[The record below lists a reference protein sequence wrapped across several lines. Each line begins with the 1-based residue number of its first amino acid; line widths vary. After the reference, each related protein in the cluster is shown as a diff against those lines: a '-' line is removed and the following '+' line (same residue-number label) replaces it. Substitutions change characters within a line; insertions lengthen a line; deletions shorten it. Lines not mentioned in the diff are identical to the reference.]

1 MSEDTTDRPAQPA
14 LNQRLTLTASAGP
27 QYAEAFSRPDPL
39 RITLNGE
46 LFELDE
52 PLSVADL
59 LVKLS
64 IDARRVAVEHNL
76 EILRRP
82 LFADTLV
89 HEGDR
94 IEIVNFVGGG

>member
-1 MSEDTTDRPAQPA
+1 
-14 LNQRLTLTASAGP
+14 
-27 QYAEAFSRPDPL
+27 L

-46 LFELDE
+46 FYELDE

-59 LVKLS
+59 LAKLS
-64 IDARRVAVEHNL
+64 IDPRRVAVEHNL
-76 EILRRP
+76 EILRRTQYE
-82 LFADTLV
+82 DTLV

>member
-1 MSEDTTDRPAQPA
+1 MTT
-14 LNQRLTLTASAGP
+14 SAAA
-27 QYAEAFSRPDPL
+27 QYAEVFSRPDPL
-39 RITLNGE
+39 HITLNGE